1 MFSLWGISRPAK
13 IMIGMGLGI
22 ITGIICNLIF
32 NPETVQDLLLIRLFG
47 IGGNLFLNLFKM
59 IVVPV
64 VLISVTL
71 GALSMNKPELL
82 GRVGGKTLFWFAFTT
97 ILSAAMGIFFA
108 TIFKIGYGTT
118 ISLPQNA
125 GVKLSGK
132 VHSISET
139 LTNLVPSN
147 IFQAIVESNM
157 LQIIVIALILGIALA
172 KISAKV
178 PNLRIIL
185 NEIDI
190 LNLSVVNLILDLAPI
205 GVFCLLA
212 HTFSC
217 FGFKVLFPLSKYILC
232 FLGVSALLM
241 FLIYPALLMIF
252 SKISPVKFYRKMF
265 PVMLLAFS
273 TSSSNAVLP
282 ANITTLHE
290 KIGVSKNIATFI
302 LSLGATI
309 NMNGTAIMQCCAT
322 VLIAQLYNIP
332 LSLIQMIEIISMTLI
347 ASIGTAGM
355 PSAGILMLGLVLQSV
370 GLPLSGIALVLG
382 VDRIVDMF
390 RTVINITGDA
400 VTTVLVGNSE
410 KELNRNILN
419 SQSEKQNSE
428 N

>member
-185 NEIDI
+185 KFGGVAW
-190 LNLSVVNLILDLAPI
+190 LNTIQSKKEYLKNFLRKIPI
-205 GVFCLLA
+205 RHIRWRSLR
-212 HTFSC
+212 
-217 FGFKVLFPLSKYILC
+217 
-232 FLGVSALLM
+232 
-241 FLIYPALLMIF
+241 
-252 SKISPVKFYRKMF
+252 RK
-265 PVMLLAFS
+265 
-273 TSSSNAVLP
+273 
-282 ANITTLHE
+282 
-290 KIGVSKNIATFI
+290 
-302 LSLGATI
+302 
-309 NMNGTAIMQCCAT
+309 
-322 VLIAQLYNIP
+322 
-332 LSLIQMIEIISMTLI
+332 
-347 ASIGTAGM
+347 
-355 PSAGILMLGLVLQSV
+355 
-370 GLPLSGIALVLG
+370 
-382 VDRIVDMF
+382 
-390 RTVINITGDA
+390 
-400 VTTVLVGNSE
+400 
-410 KELNRNILN
+410 
-419 SQSEKQNSE
+419 
-428 N
+428 

>member
-1 MFSLWGISRPAK
+1 MGFLRNTTRPVR
-13 IMIGMGLGI
+13 IMIGMGIGI
-22 ITGIICNLIF
+22 VIGILCNLF
-32 NPETVQDLLLIRLFG
+32 LNPETVQDFFLVRLFE

-64 VLISVTL
+64 VLVSVTL
-71 GALSMNKPELL
+71 GVVSMNRPELL
-82 GRVGGKTLFWFAFTT
+82 GRIGGKTLFWFAFTT
-97 ILSAAMGIFFA
+97 LLSAAMGIFFA
-108 TIFKIGYGTT
+108 TVFKIGHGTT
-118 ISLPQNA
+118 ISLPQDA
-125 GVKLSGK
+125 GLKLSGK

-139 LTNLVPSN
+139 LANLVPSN
-147 IFQAIVESNM
+147 LFQAIVESNM
-157 LQIIVIALILGIALA
+157 LQIIVIALILGISLA
-172 KISAKV
+172 KISAQV
-178 PNLRIIL
+178 PNLRIFL
-185 NEIDI
+185 KEVDA

-217 FGFKVLFPLSKYILC
+217 FGFRVLFPLSKYIFC

-241 FLIYPALLMIF
+241 FLVYPALLMLF
-252 SKISPVKFYRKMF
+252 AKISPVKFYQNML

-282 ANITTLHE
+282 ANINTICT

-332 LSLIQMIEIISMTLI
+332 LSLVQIIEIISMTLI

-355 PSAGILMLGLVLQSV
+355 PSAGILMLGLVLQSA
-370 GLPLSGIALVLG
+370 GLPISGIALVLG

-390 RTVINITGDA
+390 RTVVNITGDA
-400 VTTVLVGNSE
+400 VTAVLVGSSE
-410 KELNRNILN
+410 KELDREVLNR
-419 SQSEKQNSE
+419 
-428 N
+428 

>member
-1 MFSLWGISRPAK
+1 MIFLRNTSRPVK
-13 IMIGMGLGI
+13 IMIGMALGI
-22 ITGIICNLIF
+22 VVGIVCSLVF
-32 NPETVQDLLLIRLFG
+32 KPETVQELLLIRLFG

-64 VLISVTL
+64 VLVSVTL
-71 GALSMNKPELL
+71 GVVSMNRPELL
-82 GRVGGKTLFWFAFTT
+82 GRIGGKTLFWFAFTT
-97 ILSAAMGIFFA
+97 ILAAAMGIFFA
-108 TIFKIGYGTT
+108 TIFKIGQGTA
-118 ISLPQNA
+118 ISLPHDA
-125 GVKLSGK
+125 GVKLTGK

-147 IFQAIVESNM
+147 MFQSVVESNM

-172 KISAKV
+172 KVSAKV
-178 PNLRIIL
+178 PNLRVL
-185 NEIDI
+185 LKEIDT
-190 LNLSVVNLILDLAPI
+190 LNLSIVNLILDLAPI

-217 FGFKVLFPLSKYILC
+217 FGFKVLLPLSKYIFC

-241 FLIYPALLMIF
+241 FVIYPLLLLF
-252 SKISPVKFYRKMF
+252 FAKISPVSFYKKMF

-282 ANITTLHE
+282 ENINTLSE
-290 KIGVSKNIATFI
+290 KIGVSKSISTFI

-309 NMNGTAIMQCCAT
+309 NMNGTAIMQCCAA
-322 VLIAQLYNIP
+322 VLIAQLYQIP
-332 LSLIQMIEIISMTLI
+332 LSIAQIIEIISMTMI

-370 GLPLSGIALVLG
+370 GLPISGIALVLG

-390 RTVINITGDA
+390 RTVVNITGDA
-400 VTTVLVGNSE
+400 VTAVLVGASE
-410 KELNRNILN
+410 KELDRNVIN
-419 SQSEKQNSE
+419 QQKE
-428 N
+428 

>member
-1 MFSLWGISRPAK
+1 
-13 IMIGMGLGI
+13 MIGMALGI
-22 ITGIICNLIF
+22 VVGIVCSLVF
-32 NPETVQDLLLIRLFG
+32 HPETVRNLLLIRLFG
-47 IGGNLFLNLFKM
+47 IGGNLFLSLFKM

-64 VLISVTL
+64 VLVSVTL
-71 GALSMNKPELL
+71 GVVSMNRPELL
-82 GRVGGKTLFWFAFTT
+82 GRIGGKTLFWFAFTT
-97 ILSAAMGIFFA
+97 ILAAAMGIFFA
-108 TIFKIGYGTT
+108 TIFKIGQGTA
-118 ISLPQNA
+118 ISLPHDA
-125 GVKLSGK
+125 GVKLTGK

-147 IFQAIVESNM
+147 MFQAVVESNM

-178 PNLRIIL
+178 PNLRVL
-185 NEIDI
+185 LKEIDT
-190 LNLSVVNLILDLAPI
+190 LNLSIVNLILDLAPI

-217 FGFKVLFPLSKYILC
+217 FGFRVLLPLSKYIFC

-241 FLIYPALLMIF
+241 FVIYPVLLVF
-252 SKISPVKFYRKMF
+252 AKISPVSFYKRMF

-282 ANITTLHE
+282 ANINTLSE
-290 KIGVSKNIATFI
+290 KIGVSKNISTFI

-309 NMNGTAIMQCCAT
+309 NMNGTAIMQCCAAI
-322 VLIAQLYNIP
+322 LIAQLYQIP
-332 LSLIQMIEIISMTLI
+332 LSIAQIIEIISMTMI

-370 GLPLSGIALVLG
+370 GLPISGIALVLG

-390 RTVINITGDA
+390 RTVVNITGDA
-400 VTTVLVGNSE
+400 VTAVLVGASE
-410 KELNRNILN
+410 KELDRNVIN
-419 SQSEKQNSE
+419 QQKE
-428 N
+428 

>member
-1 MFSLWGISRPAK
+1 MFFLRGISRPVR
-13 IMIGMGLGI
+13 IMIGMLLGAI
-22 ITGIICNLIF
+22 AGILCNLIF
-32 NPETVQDLLLIRLFG
+32 NPATVQDLLLIRLFG
-47 IGGNLFLNLFKM
+47 IGGTLFLNLFKM

-64 VLISVTL
+64 VLVSVTL
-71 GALSMNKPELL
+71 GVVSMNKPELL
-82 GRVGGKTLFWFAFTT
+82 GRIGGKTLFWFAFTT
-97 ILSAAMGIFFA
+97 LLSAAMGIFFA
-108 TIFKIGYGTT
+108 TVFRIGHGMT
-118 ISLPQNA
+118 ISLPQDA

-147 IFQAIVESNM
+147 MFQAIVESNM
-157 LQIIVIALILGIALA
+157 LQIIVIALILGISLA
-172 KISAKV
+172 KISAQV
-178 PNLRIIL
+178 PNLRIFL
-185 NEIDI
+185 NEVDA
-190 LNLSVVNLILDLAPI
+190 LNLSIVNLILDLAPI

-217 FGFKVLFPLSKYILC
+217 FGFRVLLPLSKYIFC

-241 FLIYPALLMIF
+241 FVIYPALLMLF
-252 SKISPVKFYRKMF
+252 AKISPVKFYRKMF

-282 ANITTLHE
+282 ANITTLNG

-332 LSLIQMIEIISMTLI
+332 LSMVQIIEIISMTLI

-370 GLPLSGIALVLG
+370 GLPISGIALVLG

-390 RTVINITGDA
+390 RTVVNITGDA
-400 VTTVLVGNSE
+400 VTAILVGSSE
-410 KELNRNILN
+410 KELDRNTLDK
-419 SQSEKQNSE
+419 SL
-428 N
+428 

>member
-1 MFSLWGISRPAK
+1 MIFLRNTSRPVK
-13 IMIGMGLGI
+13 IMIGMAFGI
-22 ITGIICNLIF
+22 IVGIVCSLIF
-32 NPETVQDLLLIRLFG
+32 KPETVQDLLLIRLFG

-64 VLISVTL
+64 VLVSVTL
-71 GALSMNKPELL
+71 GVVSMNRPELL
-82 GRVGGKTLFWFAFTT
+82 GRIGGKTLFWFAFTT
-97 ILSAAMGIFFA
+97 ILAATMGIFFA
-108 TIFKIGYGTT
+108 TIFKIGKGTA

-125 GVKLSGK
+125 GVKLTGK

-147 IFQAIVESNM
+147 MFQSVVESNM

-172 KISAKV
+172 KVSSKV
-178 PNLRIIL
+178 PTFKTLL
-185 NEIDI
+185 KEIDT
-190 LNLSVVNLILDLAPI
+190 LNLSIVNLILDLAPI

-217 FGFKVLFPLSKYILC
+217 FGFRVLLPLSKYIFC

-241 FLIYPALLMIF
+241 FVIYPILLLMF
-252 SKISPVKFYRKMF
+252 AKISPISFYKKMF

-282 ANITTLHE
+282 ANINTLSE
-290 KIGVSKNIATFI
+290 KIGVSKNISTFI

-309 NMNGTAIMQCCAT
+309 NMNGTAIMQCCAAI
-322 VLIAQLYNIP
+322 LIAQLYQIP
-332 LSLIQMIEIISMTLI
+332 LSIAQIIEIISMTMI

-370 GLPLSGIALVLG
+370 GLPISGIALVLG

-390 RTVINITGDA
+390 RTVVNITGDA
-400 VTTVLVGNSE
+400 VTAVLVGASE
-410 KELNRNILN
+410 KEIDRNILN
-419 SQSEKQNSE
+419 QTKE
-428 N
+428 